1 MIERERQVDIRSK
14 KYNKNLRIR
23 DIKLIK
29 YKINIKLKKV
39 HMKKVKKLNFTINKI
54 NMKRKKLLHLLSQIM
69 KKIIKIKNN
78 RLFSI
83 IEK

>member
-1 MIERERQVDIRSK
+1 MIKRERQVDIKSK
-14 KYNKNLRIR
+14 KYNKNLRIP

-29 YKINIKLKKV
+29 YKINIKLKKI

-83 IEK
+83 TEK

>member
-1 MIERERQVDIRSK
+1 MIERERQVDIRCK

-29 YKINIKLKKV
+29 YKMNIKLKKI
-39 HMKKVKKLNFTINKI
+39 HMKKVKKLNFPINKI

-78 RLFSI
+78 RLFII